1 MTISQKQLEAN
12 RANALKSTGPR
23 TPEGKA
29 IVALNPVKHGL
40 LSKEVLLAS
49 EDEKDLVDLGKRLRH
64 DLAPVGEL
72 EMILVDRI
80 ISAAWRLRRL
90 LRIEKDLVDTK
101 VSNDLDRQADWQKR
115 NRKGRGFEPQVR
127 LWLSLDNS
135 LKHFETLNRYE
146 AHIERGMYKALN
158 ELHRLQAAR
167 LNRTGGDVVD
177 VNPVE

>member
-29 IVALNPVKHGL
+29 VVALNPVKHGL

-49 EDEKDLVDLGKRLRH
+49 EDESALVDMGKRLRH

-101 VSNDLDRQADWQKR
+101 VSSDLDRQAVGMAQQK
-115 NRKGRGFEPQVR
+115 GQ
-127 LWLSLDNS
+127 
-135 LKHFETLNRYE
+135 
-146 AHIERGMYKALN
+146 AL
-158 ELHRLQAAR
+158 
-167 LNRTGGDVVD
+167 
-177 VNPVE
+177 

>member
-23 TPEGKA
+23 TPDGKA
-29 IVALNPVKHGL
+29 VVALNPIRHGL

-49 EDEKDLVDLGKRLRH
+49 EDESALVDMGKRMRH

-80 ISAAWRLRRL
+80 ISAAWRLRRV
-90 LRIEKDLVDTK
+90 LRAENDLIDKK
-101 VSNDLDRQADWQKR
+101 VSEELTTWR
-115 NRKGRGFEPQVR
+115 RKKGGEIPVNMWAA
-127 LWLSLDNS
+127 LGGYNTMENIT
-135 LKHFETLNRYE
+135 KLNRYE
-146 AHIERGMYKALN
+146 THIERGMYKALN

-167 LNRTGGDVVD
+167 MNQAFDVVE
-177 VNPVE
+177 VMAAVE